1 MKPELIYAV
10 KQEHGIG
17 PERTVDIVA
26 AYRNREQAEKMASSQ
41 NKEYVI
47 PREDLFNVVP
57 EDVYLKW
64 PVQPVEDKDVSPD
77 EEVNTWKG
85 YAGEYE
91 GYTLSQYISQFVRCA
106 IYAEDYGLCE
116 IEEVDLI

>member
-17 PERTVDIVA
+17 PDRTVDIVA
-26 AYRNREQAEKMASSQ
+26 AYRTREQAEEMASVQ

-57 EDVYLKW
+57 EDIYLDW
-64 PVQPVEDKDVSPD
+64 PVQLVEDRDESSE
-77 EEVNTWKG
+77 EEVNVWRRH
-85 YAGEYE
+85 AREYE

-106 IYAEDYGLCE
+106 IFAEDYSPCE

>member
-17 PERTVDIVA
+17 PDRTVDIIA
-26 AYRNREQAEKMASSQ
+26 AYRTREQAEEMASSQ

-57 EDVYLKW
+57 ENVYIDW
-64 PVQPVEDKDVSPD
+64 PVQLVEDESSD
-77 EEVNTWKG
+77 EEAGIWKR

-106 IYAEDYGLCE
+106 IFAEDYGLCE

>member
-17 PERTVDIVA
+17 PERKVDIVA

-64 PVQPVEDKDVSPD
+64 PIQPVEDKDVSPD

-85 YAGEYE
+85 YAEEYE

>member
-17 PERTVDIVA
+17 PDRKVDIVA
-26 AYRNREQAEKMASSQ
+26 AYRDRKKAEEMAEAQ

-47 PREDLFNVVP
+47 PREELFSIIP
-57 EDVYLKW
+57 EEVYLNW
-64 PVQPVEDKDVSPD
+64 PVHPVEDKDVSPD
-77 EEVNTWKG
+77 EGVNTWKG
-85 YAGEYE
+85 YDGEYE
-91 GYTLSQYISQFVRCA
+91 GYTLTQYISQFVRCT
-106 IYAEDYGLCE
+106 IFAEDYSLCE